1 MRNVPPLFVK
11 LMAGRDGTNASLLK
25 FNIPS
30 DVVGKRARRRSAMKN
45 KNNDFKFF
53 FCLSVQMFLFFHRRH
68 PGASAVARL
77 ASLSC

>member
-1 MRNVPPLFVK
+1 MRNVPLLFVK

-30 DVVGKRARRRSAMKN
+30 DAVGKRARRRLAMKN

-68 PGASAVARL
+68 AGASAVARL

>member
-30 DVVGKRARRRSAMKN
+30 DVVGKRARRHSVTKN

-53 FCLSVQMFLFFHRRH
+53 FCLSVQMFLFFHQRH
-68 PGASAVARL
+68 PGASAVAGL